1 MGFSDDYTLLKEILF
16 GVSLS
21 EKDYLV
27 IGKVSSGFSVDDRK
41 NLVKKFEKIHT
52 ESNIME
58 VSGSKLPFTMI
69 KPEYVIEIDAL
80 DIINSNSSGLI
91 KKSILSFASDYKKN
105 KNTPSVSLISPVF
118 KGIRSDKKVC
128 TADTGISQVTR
139 VIDIPKEESHS
150 IEKKPSEILKKEV
163 YVKIMKGAKMV
174 KKFFA
179 WKTNGDTNNYPEY
192 IFYHIDYSP
201 TRADKLKR
209 EIKVSNSK
217 QQILKIFETQIES
230 DIKTGWNKV

>member
-1 MGFSDDYTLLKEILF
+1 MLKSRKDIQSEFNSRVVENNEEGLIVRGIEGPVFKVKPTLNFDFVALGYVMGFSDDYTLLKEILF

-150 IEKKPSEILKKEV
+150 NEKKPSEILKK
-163 YVKIMKGAKMV
+163 
-174 KKFFA
+174 KFM
-179 WKTNGDTNNYPEY
+179 
-192 IFYHIDYSP
+192 
-201 TRADKLKR
+201 
-209 EIKVSNSK
+209 
-217 QQILKIFETQIES
+217 
-230 DIKTGWNKV
+230 